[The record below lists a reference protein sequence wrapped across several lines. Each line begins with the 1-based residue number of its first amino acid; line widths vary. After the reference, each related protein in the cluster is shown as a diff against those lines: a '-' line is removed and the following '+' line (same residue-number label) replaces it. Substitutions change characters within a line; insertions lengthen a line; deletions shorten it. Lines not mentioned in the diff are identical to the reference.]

1 MRSSI
6 LRRNSRRSLSRRNS
20 RSRSRGSLSRRN
32 SRSRSRSRSRRS
44 LSRRNSRRNRRR
56 HRGGYLEW
64 SAIPSNVTDTD
75 PGTLSHN
82 NLVDIMQ
89 GSRPGFTGSV
99 LKEQATSGDLSANNA
114 QKTMSALQD
123 LRDVETPKDEVS
135 LVRDFTSL
143 GGELINN
150 PSDNGIAQL
159 GNLYTEIDQLN
170 NPPSDWNNIKG
181 MYNNVIP
188 GWNRPITP

>member
-1 MRSSI
+1 M
-6 LRRNSRRSLSRRNS
+6 RNSRRGLLRKN
-20 RSRSRGSLSRRN
+20 
-32 SRSRSRSRSRRS
+32 
-44 LSRRNSRRNRRR
+44 RR

-143 GGELINN
+143 GGELIKN

-188 GWNRPITP
+188 GWNRPTTP

>member
-1 MRSSI
+1 
-6 LRRNSRRSLSRRNS
+6 
-20 RSRSRGSLSRRN
+20 
-32 SRSRSRSRSRRS
+32 
-44 LSRRNSRRNRRR
+44 
-56 HRGGYLEW
+56 
-64 SAIPSNVTDTD
+64 
-75 PGTLSHN
+75 
-82 NLVDIMQ
+82 MQ

-188 GWNRPITP
+188 GWNRPTTP